1 MKITDD
7 LKSLQKEAKKKIK
20 NLGKTLGFKI
30 AEEWTPSTLKE
41 KNRQD
46 FYIPRID
53 VVWFKKCSSKFV
65 KFLAM
70 FKNQGVLD
78 PYKDI
83 EKEIV
88 VGFELELT
96 DRPTKYILGDVSNLS
111 RLCDY
116 GFIVI
121 KNIENLVKRSIKA
134 TKAFSVLHGV
144 SNVFIIDLAELDRII
159 FKVKENQHYSSFPK
173 SFKENCS
180 PLFVPLKSGGP
191 TNSPARKF

>member
-1 MKITDD
+1 VIDST
-7 LKSLQKEAKKKIK
+7 KIK
-20 NLGKTLGFKI
+20 MEKFKTLRGNVVYMKSYKEEIKEKIKDLGRALGFEVK
-30 AEEWTPSTLKE
+30 EEWTPSTLKE
-41 KNRQD
+41 RSREN

-53 VVWFKKCSSKFV
+53 IVWFKKCNPKFI
-65 KFLAM
+65 KFLSI

-83 EKEIV
+83 EKEIT

-121 KNIENLVKRSIKA
+121 KNTENLVTRSIKA
-134 TKAFSVLHGV
+134 SRAFSTLHGT
-144 SNVFIIDLAELDRII
+144 SNVFVIDPDKLDQIILEI
-159 FKVKENQHYSSFPK
+159 KN
-173 SFKENCS
+173 
-180 PLFVPLKSGGP
+180 
-191 TNSPARKF
+191 T